1 VRDPIRSTLRDLGAA
16 RRQSRGLAQRAH
28 RPWEIPARS
37 WLMGQSWFDLLFA
50 HWRVDRA
57 ALERVVPP
65 QLPVDEIDG
74 SAWIGVTPFE
84 VRALRLHMTAPA
96 PFLSS
101 FPELNVRTYVTVGGK
116 PGIHFLSL
124 DADSRLAVATARRAY
139 RFPYFRADMRID
151 RDRDEVRYAS
161 RRVDGD
167 GPAASLTA
175 TYGPEGPEFN
185 AAPDSLDWK
194 LIERY
199 CAYTLDSSGAV
210 LRAEIH
216 HPPWGLLN
224 AHADIAAEGMTRPF
238 GISLAGGP
246 LLHLASAQDVVIWAH
261 ERVPTPA

>member
-1 VRDPIRSTLRDLGAA
+1 VRGPIGSTMRDLESA
-16 RRQSRGLAQRAH
+16 RQQSRGLRDRAH
-28 RPWEIPARS
+28 RPWEMPSRS
-37 WLMGQSWFDLLFA
+37 WLMGQSWLDLLFA

-65 QLPVDEIDG
+65 QLPIDEIDG

-84 VRALRLHMTAPA
+84 VRALRLRMTAPVPA
-96 PFLSS
+96 LSS

-116 PGIHFLSL
+116 PGIYFLSL

-139 RFPYFRADMRID
+139 RFPYFRADMRIE
-151 RDRDEVRYAS
+151 RDGAEVRYRS
-161 RRVDGD
+161 RRVEGD
-167 GPAASLTA
+167 GPAASLEA

-216 HPPWGLLN
+216 HPPWKLRK
-224 AHADIAAEGMTRPF
+224 AHADISAEGMTRPF
-238 GISLAGGP
+238 GIALEGEP
-246 LLHLASAQDVVIWAH
+246 LLHLAGRQDVVIWPH
-261 ERVPTPA
+261 ERIP